1 MRKIIIALAI
11 FMGVLGTSMAQST
24 QKFGHIN
31 SAELMGFMPE
41 RATIQT
47 ELENYAKSLETQLQV
62 MGTEY
67 QAKVN
72 DYQIN
77 EKSWSALVRD
87 SKAKE
92 IGDLETRIQ
101 EFQQSAQESLSEK
114 EQSLVEPLIAK
125 AQNAIK
131 AVSDAN
137 GYTYVFDTSTGAVL
151 TYPDGD
157 NILPLVKKHLNIQ

>member
-11 FMGVLGTSMAQST
+11 FTGVLGTSMAQST

-31 SAELMGFMPE
+31 SAELMGLMPE
-41 RATIQT
+41 RAAIQT

-77 EKSWSALVRD
+77 EKTWSDLVRN

-101 EFQQSAQESLSEK
+101 EFQQSAQESLSDK
-114 EQSLVEPLIAK
+114 EQSLVEPLITK

-137 GYTYVFDTSTGAVL
+137 GYTYVFDTSTGAIL

-157 NILPLVKKHLNIQ
+157 NLLPLVKKHLNIQ